1 MENRWKRWF
10 YISRKSWAAQAERKV
25 QRILERLPMNHFT
38 VLDDIKFKYGNIDHL
53 VIRDDGAIFM
63 IETKSHRGKV
73 TFDGNRLLINGTPL
87 KRNPISQLHRNIR
100 WLRDKMKK
108 RNASSLWITAIVVF
122 PFAVLNIRSSMKRLF
137 PNATASMKSSI
148 KQVNVVAV
156 DDLLSFVRNYP

>member
-1 MENRWKRWF
+1 MNTPTPTDEVFCDNPQVAGGISEALPIVADLVGRVCEPCLARW
-10 YISRKSWAAQAERKV
+10 V
-25 QRILERLPMNHFT
+25 LP
-38 VLDDIKFKYGNIDHL
+38 D
-53 VIRDDGAIFM
+53 
-63 IETKSHRGKV
+63 
-73 TFDGNRLLINGTPL
+73 
-87 KRNPISQLHRNIR
+87 PI
-100 WLRDKMKK
+100 RDKMKK